1 MLERPASVRD
11 SPKMPSDALSDILRL
26 TTVES
31 MVTGGFDAGGRW
43 ALRFP
48 APNSIKFFALTKG
61 LCWAQIDGE
70 APVRFEQGD
79 VGLLTA
85 QRPYTL
91 SSDPSVTPVDAMAL
105 FSGRGRSFVTL
116 GDGTGCSYIG
126 GHVLLDPTSGTLLS
140 EALPPWL
147 RVDGATEQAARF
159 RWLLGELVNERT
171 QPLPGGA
178 LVATQL
184 AQLLF
189 VQILRAQME
198 GNGRIPPGWLRALGD
213 PRLAPAVQLMHDEPA
228 RAWHLDE
235 LARAC
240 AMSRSTFA
248 ARFTAT
254 AGIAPLGYLARWRI
268 HLACKALRDRE
279 LSVASVAAL
288 VGYSSQGAFSNAFK
302 RMTGYSPSL
311 WRDRHAFFAKNAH
324 LGPLQDQ

>member
-1 MLERPASVRD
+1 MLERPVSIRD
-11 SPKMPSDALSDILRL
+11 NPKMPSDALSEILSL

-31 MVTGGFDAGGRW
+31 MVTGGFEAGGPW

-48 APNSIKFFALTKG
+48 APKSIKFFALTKG
-61 LCWAQIDGE
+61 FCWAQIDGE

-85 QRPYTL
+85 RRPYTL

-116 GDGTGCSYIG
+116 GDGTDCNYVG
-126 GHVLLDPTSGTLLS
+126 GHVLLDPTSGPLLS

-159 RWLLGELVNERT
+159 RWLLGELVNERKRR
-171 QPLPGGA
+171 LPGGA
-178 LVATQL
+178 LVASQL

-189 VQILRAQME
+189 VQILRAQMD
-198 GNGRIPPGWLRALGD
+198 GDGCIPPGWLRALGD
-213 PRLAPAVQLMHDEPA
+213 PRLVPAVQLMHDEPA

-268 HLACKALRDRE
+268 HLACKALRDEE
-279 LSVASVAAL
+279 LPVASVATLA
-288 VGYSSQGAFSNAFK
+288 GYSSQGAFSNAFK
-302 RMTGYSPSL
+302 RMTGVSPSL
-311 WRDRHAFFAKNAH
+311 WRERQACFDAA
-324 LGPLQDQ
+324 

>member
-1 MLERPASVRD
+1 MS
-11 SPKMPSDALSDILRL
+11 SDALSEILHL

-43 ALRFP
+43 GLRFP
-48 APNSIKFFALTKG
+48 APKSIKFFALTQG
-61 LCWAQIDGE
+61 MCWVRVDGE

-85 QRPYTL
+85 QRPYTV
-91 SSDPSVTPVDAMAL
+91 SSDRSVTPLDAMEL

-116 GDGTGCSYIG
+116 GDGADCSYLG

-147 RVDGATEQAARF
+147 RIDGATEPARRF
-159 RWLLGELVNERT
+159 RWLLDELVNERT
-171 QPLPGGA
+171 QRLPGSA
-178 LVATQL
+178 LVASQL

-189 VQILRAQME
+189 VQILRAQMN
-198 GNGRIPPGWLRALGD
+198 GNDRIPPGWLRALGD
-213 PRLAPAVQLMHDEPA
+213 PRLAPAVQLMHDDPA
-228 RAWHLDE
+228 RSWHLDE

-248 ARFTAT
+248 ARFTET

-268 HLACKALRDRE
+268 HVACKALRDKGQP
-279 LSVASVAAL
+279 VGSVAAL
-288 VGYSSQGAFSNAFK
+288 AGYSSQGAFSNAFK
-302 RMTGYSPSL
+302 RMTGLSPSL
-311 WRDRHAFFAKNAH
+311 WRERHAGTDVA
-324 LGPLQDQ
+324 

>member
-1 MLERPASVRD
+1 MLARPVSIRD
-11 SPKMPSDALSDILRL
+11 NPKMPSDALSEILSL
-26 TTVES
+26 STVES
-31 MVTGGFDAGGRW
+31 MVTGGFEAGGPW

-48 APNSIKFFALTKG
+48 APKSIKFFALTKG
-61 LCWAQIDGE
+61 QCWAQIDGE

-85 QRPYTL
+85 ERPYTL

-116 GDGTGCSYIG
+116 GDGTDCHYVG

-159 RWLLGELVNERT
+159 RWLLGELVNERK
-171 QPLPGGA
+171 QRLPGSA
-178 LVATQL
+178 LVASQL

-189 VQILRAQME
+189 VQILRAQMDSD
-198 GNGRIPPGWLRALGD
+198 GRIPPGWLRALGD
-213 PRLAPAVQLMHDEPA
+213 PRLVPAVQLMHDEPA

-240 AMSRSTFA
+240 AMSRSTFGA
-248 ARFTAT
+248 LHRDGRHRSARLSGALAHASGLQGV
-254 AGIAPLGYLARWRI
+254 AGRGASRGIGGRFGRLFLARCFQQC
-268 HLACKALRDRE
+268 LQADDRRFPFA
-279 LSVASVAAL
+279 VA
-288 VGYSSQGAFSNAFK
+288 
-302 RMTGYSPSL
+302 
-311 WRDRHAFFAKNAH
+311 
-324 LGPLQDQ
+324 

>member
-1 MLERPASVRD
+1 MLERPTSIRD
-11 SPKMPSDALSDILRL
+11 NPKMPSDALSEILSL

-31 MVTGGFDAGGRW
+31 MVTGGFEAGGPW

-48 APNSIKFFALTKG
+48 APKAIKFFALTKG
-61 LCWAQIDGE
+61 QCWAQIDGE
-70 APVRFEQGD
+70 APTRFEQGD

-91 SSDPSVTPVDAMAL
+91 SSDPSVMPVDAMAL
-105 FSGRGRSFVTL
+105 FSGRGRSFVSL
-116 GDGTGCSYIG
+116 GDGTGCNYVG
-126 GHVLLDPTSGTLLS
+126 GHVLLDPTSGPLLS

-159 RWLLGELVNERT
+159 RWLLGELVNERK
-171 QPLPGGA
+171 QRLPGSA
-178 LVATQL
+178 LVASQL

-189 VQILRAQME
+189 VQILRAQLH
-198 GNGRIPPGWLRALGD
+198 GDNRIPPGWLRALGD
-213 PRLAPAVQLMHDEPA
+213 PRLVPAVQLMHDEPA

-268 HLACKALRDRE
+268 HLAWKALRDEE
-279 LSVASVAAL
+279 LPVASVAAL
-288 VGYSSQGAFSNAFK
+288 TGYSSQGAFSNAFK
-302 RMTGYSPSL
+302 RMTGLSPSL
-311 WRDRHAFFAKNAH
+311 WRKRQPSADPA
-324 LGPLQDQ
+324 

>member
-70 APVRFEQGD
+70 EPVRFEQGD

-105 FSGRGRSFVTL
+105 FSGRGRSLVTL

-147 RVDGATEQAARF
+147 RFDGATEQAARF
-159 RWLLGELVNERT
+159 RWLLGELVNERN

-302 RMTGYSPSL
+302 RMTGCSPSL

>member
-1 MLERPASVRD
+1 
-11 SPKMPSDALSDILRL
+11 MPSDALSEILSL

-31 MVTGGFDAGGRW
+31 MVTGGFEAGGPW

-48 APNSIKFFALTKG
+48 APKSIKFFALTKG
-61 LCWAQIDGE
+61 FCWAQIDGE
-70 APVRFEQGD
+70 APVRFKQGD

-85 QRPYTL
+85 RRPYTL

-105 FSGRGRSFVTL
+105 FSGRGRSFVIL
-116 GDGTGCSYIG
+116 GDGTNCHYVG
-126 GHVLLDPTSGTLLS
+126 GHVLLDPTSGPLLS

-159 RWLLGELVNERT
+159 RWLLGELVNERK
-171 QPLPGGA
+171 QRLPGSA
-178 LVATQL
+178 LVASQL

-189 VQILRAQME
+189 VQILRAQMDSD
-198 GNGRIPPGWLRALGD
+198 GRIPPGWLRALGD
-213 PRLAPAVQLMHDEPA
+213 PRLVPAVQLMHDEPA

-268 HLACKALRDRE
+268 HLACKALRDQR
-279 LSVASVAAL
+279 LPVASVAAL
-288 VGYSSQGAFSNAFK
+288 AGYSSQGAFSNAFK
-302 RMTGYSPSL
+302 RMTGVSPSL
-311 WRDRHAFFAKNAH
+311 WRERQACADAA
-324 LGPLQDQ
+324 

>member
-1 MLERPASVRD
+1 
-11 SPKMPSDALSDILRL
+11 MPSDALSEILRL

-31 MVTGGFDAGGRW
+31 MVTGGFDAGGPW

-48 APNSIKFFALTKG
+48 APKSLKFFALTKG
-61 LCWAQIDGE
+61 FCWARIDRE

-116 GDGTGCSYIG
+116 GDGTEFSYVG

-147 RVDGATEQAARF
+147 RIAGVTGQAARF
-159 RWLLGELVNERT
+159 RWLLSELVNERE
-171 QPLPGGA
+171 QRLPGGT

-189 VQILRAQME
+189 VQILRAEMD
-198 GNGRIPPGWLRALGD
+198 GNDRLPPGWLRALGD
-213 PRLAPAVQLMHDEPA
+213 PRLVPAVQLMHDEPA

-248 ARFTAT
+248 ARFTAA
-254 AGIAPLGYLARWRI
+254 AGIAPLGYLARWRT
-268 HLACKALRDRE
+268 HLACKALRDE
-279 LSVASVAAL
+279 KLPVASVAAL
-288 VGYSSQGAFSNAFK
+288 AGYSSQGAFSNAFK
-302 RMTGYSPSL
+302 RMTGLSPSL
-311 WRDRHAFFAKNAH
+311 WRERHAGTDLA
-324 LGPLQDQ
+324 